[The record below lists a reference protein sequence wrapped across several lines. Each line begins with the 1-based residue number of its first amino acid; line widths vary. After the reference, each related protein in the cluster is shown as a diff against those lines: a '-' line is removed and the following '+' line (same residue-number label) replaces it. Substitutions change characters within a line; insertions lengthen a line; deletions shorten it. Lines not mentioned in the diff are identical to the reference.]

1 MQRPTTLRGAV
12 PATMRAARLHAP
24 GGADALA
31 TDEVATPVPRDG
43 EALLRVYAAALTRNE
58 LDWPTDRLP
67 ATLSYEVSGEVV
79 ALGPSAKGVS
89 EGDEVYALAP
99 FDRDGGAA
107 DFMAVPAAVLAR
119 KPRTLGHIE
128 SAAVPL
134 SALSAWQALFDHGRL
149 GRGERV
155 LVVGA
160 SGGVG
165 HFATQLARHRG
176 AHVVAT
182 ASPAT
187 ADHVRAL
194 GADEVIDHTA
204 ADWAASAGPFDLV
217 FDSAGG
223 ERLAA
228 AAQLVRDGGRLVSI
242 AEEPPRRDG
251 IDAVYFIVEPNR
263 EQLEQI
269 SGLLD
274 AGNLRPSIDAVFAL
288 EDARAAYERAMS
300 PGKRGKVVL
309 RVLPEGLG

>member
-1 MQRPTTLRGAV
+1 MQRFAAV
-12 PATMRAARLHAP
+12 PPTMRAARLHAP
-24 GGADALA
+24 GGADALG
-31 TDEVATPVPRDG
+31 TDEVTTPAPRDG
-43 EALLRVYAAALTRNE
+43 EALLRVHAAALTRDE

-79 ALGPSAKGVS
+79 AVGPGAEGVS
-89 EGDEVYALAP
+89 EGDEMYALTP

-107 DFMAVPAAVLAR
+107 DFMTVPAAVLAR
-119 KPRTLGHIE
+119 RPRTLSHIE

-134 SALSAWQALFDHGRL
+134 AALSAWQALFDHGRL
-149 GRGERV
+149 IRGERV
-155 LVVGA
+155 LIVGA

-187 ADHVRAL
+187 TDHVRAL

-204 ADWAASAGPFDLV
+204 PDWAASAEPFDLV
-217 FDSAGG
+217 FDTAGG

-228 AAQLVRDGGRLVSI
+228 AAQLVRDGGRLVSV

-263 EQLEQI
+263 EQLEQL

-274 AGNLRPSIDAVFAL
+274 AGDVRASVDAVFEL
-288 EDARAAYERAMS
+288 EEARAAYERAMS

-309 RVLPEGLG
+309 RVRPDALV

>member
-1 MQRPTTLRGAV
+1 MVV
-12 PATMRAARLHAP
+12 PAT
-24 GGADALA
+24 
-31 TDEVATPVPRDG
+31 
-43 EALLRVYAAALTRNE
+43 
-58 LDWPTDRLP
+58 
-67 ATLSYEVSGEVV
+67 
-79 ALGPSAKGVS
+79 
-89 EGDEVYALAP
+89 
-99 FDRDGGAA
+99 
-107 DFMAVPAAVLAR
+107 VLAH
-119 KPRTLGHIE
+119 KPRTLSHVQ

-134 SALSAWQALFDHGRL
+134 AALSAWQALFDHGHL
-149 GRGERV
+149 ERGERV
-155 LVVGA
+155 LIVGA

-194 GADEVIDHTA
+194 GVDEVIDHTA
-204 ADWAASAGPFDLV
+204 TDWAASSEPFDLV

-223 ERLAA
+223 DRLTA

-251 IDAVYFIVEPNR
+251 IDASYFIVAPNR
-263 EQLEQI
+263 EQLEQL

-274 AGNLRPSIDAVFAL
+274 AGDLRASIDTVFPL
-288 EDARAAYERAMS
+288 EDARAAYARAMS

-309 RVLPEGLG
+309 QLRPDRLAD